1 MKKSII
7 TIMLAFVA
15 LAGVAQTKP
24 SAKKPQQNPP
34 PETQYTIQMSAPE
47 LQQLFTL
54 VNIAKNLTPYSKQK
68 AEDKVNT
75 IQFIDDFAEKLGG
88 KIKEV
93 AIDSVQ
99 KHN

>member
-1 MKKSII
+1 MKKTII
-7 TIMLAFVA
+7 TIMAAFVA
-15 LAGVAQTKP
+15 LAGVAQIKP
-24 SAKKPQQNPP
+24 SAKSSQQNPP
-34 PETQYTIQMSAPE
+34 PEKQYVIQMSTTE

-54 VNIAKNLTPYSKQK
+54 VNMAKNLTPYSKQK